1 MTEPGTFTDE
11 YRSWEWELV
20 LQYEDGSFPA
30 STWNE
35 ATLAVVASW
44 YARNLP
50 REQALARYHQY
61 FHRNR
66 HRLTHRLD
74 QSAVATTAIESVD
87 AVWESLLMRALD
99 AAGQAPPN
107 ADERAPG
114 DR

>member
-50 REQALARYHQY
+50 REQALGRYHQY

-74 QSAVATTAIESVD
+74 QSHVATTAIESVD
-87 AVWESLLMRALD
+87 AVWESLLTRALE
-99 AAGQAPPN
+99 AAGQSPPD
-107 ADERAPG
+107 ADERALG